1 MVDMA
6 KYMMLYTGPA
16 TPMEEFTPE
25 QSEQQ
30 MQAWG
35 AWMGKVGDALLD
47 MGSPFGE
54 RGAVRADGGAG
65 TPGEL
70 NGYSIVEAADL
81 DAAKALCEG
90 HPFLSDGRDV
100 FSVEIFELVPVEM

>member
-1 MVDMA
+1 MA
-6 KYMMLYTGPA
+6 RYIMIYNGPA
-16 TPMEEFTPE
+16 TPMDEFTAE

-35 AWMGKVGDALLD
+35 AWMGKVGDAMVD

-54 RGAVRADGGAG
+54 RAAVRADGSAG
-65 TPGEL
+65 TPSAL

-81 DAAKALCEG
+81 EAAKALCEG

-100 FSVEIFELVPVEM
+100 FSVELFELVPVET